1 MWDRTRCQNYRQSAR
16 LQKMAVQ
23 TADPPFRL
31 LTFKNPISEPGE
43 RIFMALLGLQDVSI
57 AFGGPPVLDHAAFSI
72 ERGERVCLLGRNGTG
87 KSTVMKQLDGTIM
100 PDTGEVVRQT
110 GVSVARLEQEIPT
123 DLVGTIFDVVA
134 AGLGDTG
141 SLLTRYHAASQRVAN
156 GGGASAM
163 RELDRLHHALDSAN
177 AWQVQTRVETVL
189 FHLGLDG
196 DAQFADASGGR
207 KRQTLLARAL
217 VAEPDVLLLDEPT
230 NHLDVDAVEWMEDF
244 LVDRGVTLVLVTH
257 DRAFLRRVATRI
269 VELDRGQLVDW
280 GADYDTYLQRKE
292 AALAAEAR
300 EWEEFDKKLAKEEVW
315 IRTGIQARRTR
326 NEGRVRSL
334 EALRRERGARRERT
348 GTAKLQS
355 QDAERSG
362 RLVVDA
368 RGVSFARGDRVI
380 IRDFTTTI
388 MRGDRIGLI
397 GPNGSGK
404 TTLLRLLLGQLA
416 PDTGT
421 IRIGTGLEIAYFD
434 QMREQLDP
442 DRSVFDSVADGAEFV
457 EIGAARKHVL
467 GYLQD
472 FLFSPDR
479 SRAPVRA
486 LSGGERNRLL
496 LARLFTRPFNLLVL
510 DEPTNDLDIETLD
523 LLEELLLDFGGTLL
537 VVSHDRAF
545 LDNVV
550 TSTLVFEGNG
560 RVGEYAG
567 GYTDWLRQRRVRDTA
582 KSTTSAP
589 RRAAAPIPATARKR
603 RLTYK
608 ETSELAS
615 LPDEIDMREQERERI
630 YASIADPDFLRDGAA
645 VVEAKTR
652 LEAIDTELAA
662 MMERW
667 EELETIAR
675 DG

>member
-1 MWDRTRCQNYRQSAR
+1 
-16 LQKMAVQ
+16 
-23 TADPPFRL
+23 
-31 LTFKNPISEPGE
+31 
-43 RIFMALLGLQDVSI
+43 MALLGMQDVTI
-57 AFGGPPVLDHAAFSI
+57 AFGGPPVLDRAAFSI

-87 KSTVMKQLDGTIM
+87 KSTVMKLLDGTIA
-100 PDTGEVVRQT
+100 PDAGEIVRQT
-110 GVSVARLEQEIPT
+110 GTTVARLEQEIPA
-123 DLVGTIFDVVA
+123 DLRGTIFDVVA

-141 SLLTRYHAASQRVAN
+141 SLLARYHAAGHRVAN
-156 GGGASAM
+156 GGGPSALRDM
-163 RELDRLHHALDSAN
+163 DRLHHALDAAN
-177 AWQVQTRVETVL
+177 AWQVQTRVEIVL

-196 DAQFADASGGR
+196 DMQFSAASGGR

-230 NHLDVDAVEWMEDF
+230 NHLDVEAVEWMESF
-244 LVDRGVTLVLVTH
+244 LIDRGITLVLVTH
-257 DRAFLRRVATRI
+257 DRAFLKRVATRI
-269 VELDRGQLVDW
+269 VELDRGRLVDW

-300 EWEEFDKKLAKEEVW
+300 EWTEFDKKLAKEEVW

-334 EALRRERGARRERT
+334 EALRVERSARRERT
-348 GTAKLQS
+348 GTARIQA
-355 QDAERSG
+355 QDADRSG

-368 RGVSFARGDRVI
+368 RAINFSRGDRSI
-380 IRDFTTTI
+380 IRDFTTIIT
-388 MRGDRIGLI
+388 RGDRVGLI

-404 TTLLRLLLGQLA
+404 TTLLRLLLGELM
-416 PDTGT
+416 PDSGT
-421 IRIGTGLEIAYFD
+421 IRIGTGLQIAYFD

-442 DRSVFDSVADGAEFV
+442 DRSVFDSVADGADFI
-457 EIGAARKHVL
+457 EIAGARKHVL
-467 GYLQD
+467 GYLED

-523 LLEELLLDFGGTLL
+523 LLEELLLEFSGTLL

-550 TSTLVFEGNG
+550 TSTLVFEGGG

-567 GYTDWLRQRRVRDTA
+567 GYTDWVRQRPQPGVAPATVAKRVA
-582 KSTTSAP
+582 APSTSAP
-589 RRAAAPIPATARKR
+589 ARKR
-603 RLTYK
+603 RLTFK
-608 ETSELAS
+608 EKSELES
-615 LPDEIDMREQERERI
+615 LPSEIDKHERSRERI
-630 YASIADPDFLRDGAA
+630 YASLADPAFLRDGAA
-645 VVEAKTR
+645 VVKAKIQ
-652 LEAIDTELAA
+652 LDEIDAELAGLMA
-662 MMERW
+662 RW
-667 EELETIAR
+667 EDLETIAAEA
-675 DG
+675 

>member
-1 MWDRTRCQNYRQSAR
+1 
-16 LQKMAVQ
+16 
-23 TADPPFRL
+23 
-31 LTFKNPISEPGE
+31 
-43 RIFMALLGLQDVSI
+43 MALLGMQDVSI

-87 KSTVMKQLDGTIM
+87 KSTVLKLLDGTIS
-100 PDTGEVVRQT
+100 PDAGEIVRQT
-110 GVSVARLEQEIPT
+110 GINVTRLEQEIPT
-123 DLVGTIFDVVA
+123 DLGGTVFDVVA

-141 SLLTRYHAASQRVAN
+141 SLLARYHSASHRVAKDN
-156 GGGASAM
+156 SASAL
-163 RELDRLHHALDSAN
+163 RDLDRLHRALDSAN

-196 DAQFADASGGR
+196 EAQFAFASGGR

-217 VAEPDVLLLDEPT
+217 VGEPDVLLLDEPT
-230 NHLDVDAVEWMEDF
+230 NHLDVDAVEWMETF

-257 DRAFLRRVATRI
+257 DRTFLRRVATRI

-280 GADYDTYLQRKE
+280 GADYDTYLERKE

-300 EWEEFDKKLAKEEVW
+300 EWIEFDKKLAKEEVW

-334 EALRRERGARRERT
+334 EALRKDRSARRERT
-348 GTAKLQS
+348 GTAKLQA
-355 QDAERSG
+355 QEADRSG

-368 RGVSFARGDRVI
+368 RAVSFARGERTI
-380 IRDFTTTI
+380 IRDFSTTI
-388 MRGDRIGLI
+388 MRGDRVGLI

-404 TTLLRLLLGQLA
+404 TTLLRLLLGELE

-421 IRIGTGLEIAYFD
+421 IRIGTGLETAYFD

-442 DRSVFDSVADGAEFV
+442 DRSVFDSVADGADFV
-457 EIGAARKHVL
+457 DIAGARKHVL

-496 LARLFTRPFNLLVL
+496 LARLFTRPFNLLVM

-523 LLEELLLDFGGTLL
+523 LLEELLLEFSGTLL

-560 RVGEYAG
+560 HVGEYAG
-567 GYTDWLRQRRVRDTA
+567 GYTDWLRQRRPPEREASITA
-582 KSTTSAP
+582 STATTATTATTSSKPKRSAV
-589 RRAAAPIPATARKR
+589 ATPATARKR
-603 RLTYK
+603 RLSYK

-615 LPDEIDMREQERERI
+615 LPDEIDRRENEREQI
-630 YASIADPDFLRDGAA
+630 YASLADPAFLRDGAA
-645 VVEAKTR
+645 VAAAKDR
-652 LEAIDTELAA
+652 LNEIELE
-662 MMERW
+662 MTQLMGRW

-675 DG
+675 DS